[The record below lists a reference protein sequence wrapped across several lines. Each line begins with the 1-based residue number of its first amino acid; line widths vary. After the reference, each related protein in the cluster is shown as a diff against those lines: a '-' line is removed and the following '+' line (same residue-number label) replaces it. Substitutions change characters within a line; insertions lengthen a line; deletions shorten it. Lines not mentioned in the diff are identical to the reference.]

1 MISVNFTTLTA
12 RTLMDIMFT
21 LIGVGVDYFTKEET
35 REMVARDSI
44 VFGYIRKVVERKKLC
59 GLKT

>member
-21 LIGVGVDYFTKEET
+21 LTGVGVDYFTKEEIQ
-35 REMVARDSI
+35 EMVARDFI
-44 VFGYIRKVVERKKLC
+44 VFGYIRKGIGEKNYVD
-59 GLKT
+59 